1 MTIVC
6 VKRCYFVSRNGK
18 NTFLALIMNFHGQY
32 ESTIDTKGRFLLP
45 AGLRKQLPDGETRF
59 VISRGF
65 EKCLTLYT
73 IKEWETV
80 VAKMSQLNEF
90 DANARKFRRL
100 FMGGATEVELDAAGR
115 MLLPQPLKEHV
126 GLQKDIVL
134 TADINKFEIWDESE
148 YKQYIN
154 QLDADEYS
162 ALGTQVMS
170 NLSSSN
176 NTNNI

>member
-1 MTIVC
+1 VL
-6 VKRCYFVSRNGK
+6 RNGR
-18 NTFLALIMNFHGQY
+18 NTFLLLTMNFHGQY
-32 ESTIDTKGRFLLP
+32 DSTIDTKGRFLLP
-45 AGLRKQLPDGETRF
+45 AGLRKQLPEGDTRF
-59 VISRGF
+59 IVSRGF

-73 IKEWETV
+73 IKEWELV
-80 VAKMSQLNEF
+80 IAKMSQLNEF

-100 FMGGATEVELDAAGR
+100 FMGGATEIELDSAGR
-115 MLLPQPLKEHV
+115 MLIPQSLKDHG

-134 TADINKFEIWDESE
+134 TADINKFEIWDEAE

-170 NLSSSN
+170 SFSSN
-176 NTNNI
+176 NNL